1 MEFTMLRMLALLS
14 LPALFLTLSIAHAEA
29 KEVKATKQWAGSVE
43 NDELAKEAPA
53 FIADAKELEKLWK
66 SWKIE
71 EKVPKVDFD
80 KVLVVVMTTGGSR
93 INFGAK
99 LDEKG
104 NLSLVGMAT
113 LDLVPGFRYI
123 IATVSREGVKSV
135 NGKEVKK

>member
-1 MEFTMLRMLALLS
+1 VTRMFALLS
-14 LPALFLTLSIAHAEA
+14 LLALFLTLSVAHAET
-29 KEVKATKQWAGSVE
+29 KEVKAVKQWTGSVE
-43 NDELAKEAPA
+43 DDELAKKAPE
-53 FIADAKELEKLWK
+53 FIADAKELEQLWK

-80 KVLVVVMTTGGSR
+80 KELVVVMTTGGSR

-123 IATVSREGVKSV
+123 IATVSREGVKAV
-135 NGKEVKK
+135 NGKEVKKQ